1 MVVVWNCALP
11 PLKALPVLDGRQE
24 GLDHLGAAV
33 VAFRGI
39 ELREPVVETGRV
51 RVAPQITEVLH
62 RDEGWIELPAC
73 ELFIFNNPREHGAP
87 WKAALPSCDQ
97 RVAIRRL

>member
-33 VAFRGI
+33 VAFCGI

-51 RVAPQITEVLH
+51 RGAPQITEVLH
-62 RDEGWIELPAC
+62 RDEGWIELPSGA
-73 ELFIFNNPREHGAP
+73 LFIFNNSRQHGGGRNASSQG
-87 WKAALPSCDQ
+87 WERTRAF
-97 RVAIRRL
+97 R